1 MEKKNASG
9 VVLGVR
15 EDYYERRIALDIL
28 EIPQSA
34 NCLRKRGGRSN
45 MKIEFVEIFDIPLRN
60 AQHRGLEAE
69 RAAWQALLERHCPP
83 RPLTG
88 PVTIQVMLY
97 YHRKGELMDDQV
109 NPRVVSPDLD
119 KLVKA
124 IFDALMA
131 ANVILDDAKVC
142 DLHAVKLEYGGPSMV
157 QLKIEDW
164 EEIK

>member
-1 MEKKNASG
+1 
-9 VVLGVR
+9 
-15 EDYYERRIALDIL
+15 
-28 EIPQSA
+28 
-34 NCLRKRGGRSN
+34 
-45 MKIEFVEIFDIPLRN
+45 MKIEFVESFDIPLPN
-60 AQHRGLEAE
+60 AQHRGLEAD

-88 PVTIQVMLY
+88 PVDINVMLC
-97 YHRKGELMDDQV
+97 YHRRGLKKDQV

-131 ANVILDDAKVC
+131 AKVILDDAKVC
-142 DLHAVKLEYGGPSMV
+142 DLHAVKLEHGGPSMV
-157 QLKIEDW
+157 QFKIEEW